1 MWPGVTYRRHGSFL
15 FFWTAGLR
23 LAIFSFFPICFPF
36 SFRFDF
42 LFSFETA
49 LYAGATGDGVISGA
63 SDDDISYF
71 LGVIDM
77 NFLYLD

>member
-1 MWPGVTYRRHGSFL
+1 MGGMVVSFFFGQWVYAWL
-15 FFWTAGLR
+15 FFL
-23 LAIFSFFPICFPF
+23 FFPICFPF